1 MELRHCAGAEDYFV
15 FRWVFNA
22 TVIPG
27 RATREPGIQKLRYEI
42 PGSSLR
48 VAPE

>member
-1 MELRHCAGAEDYFV
+1 MGGEVTPLCV
-15 FRWVFNA
+15 
-22 TVIPG
+22 VIPG
-27 RATREPGIQKLRYEI
+27 RAPLGREPGIHQAPERVDEWI